1 MTAPVT
7 EPEGRLFPALLRH
20 WRTRRGLSQLDLSLA
35 AEVSSRHVSFLETG
49 RAKPSRAMLLRLA
62 DALSVPLR
70 DQNDLLQAAGFRREH
85 AEPGPSDLPPP
96 IEQAIVRMM
105 QQQEPYPL
113 TVLDRGYDV
122 VRANAAAMRLLGL
135 FVRDPG
141 ALPAR
146 PNVYRMLFD
155 PRLGREFV
163 VDWPRVARALLS
175 RLQRE
180 VLAHPEDPARSS
192 LLDALLALP
201 DVPASFRRPD
211 LAAPSEATLTFR
223 LRRGETTLA
232 FLTTVTAFN
241 APHNVTLEELRIES
255 WFPLDDETARACEA
269 LARAA
274 TSSSE

>member
-1 MTAPVT
+1 MT

-49 RAKPSRAMLLRLA
+49 RAKPSREMILRLA

-85 AEPGPSDLPPP
+85 EEPSPSELPPP

-105 QQQEPYPL
+105 RQQEPFPL

-122 VRANAAAMRLLGL
+122 VRANAAAMRLLAR
-135 FVRDPG
+135 FVRDPSAVG
-141 ALPAR
+141 AR

-155 PRLGREFV
+155 PRLSRDFV
-163 VDWPRVARALLS
+163 VDWPLVARALLS

-180 VLAHPEDPARSS
+180 VLAHPEDDALSS
-192 LLDALLALP
+192 LLDALVRLP
-201 DVPASFRRPD
+201 DVPSAFRRPD
-211 LAAPSEATLTFR
+211 LAAPSEPTLTFR
-223 LRRGETTLA
+223 LRRDDVTLS

-241 APHNVTLEELRIES
+241 APQNVTLEELRIES
-255 WFPLDDETARACEA
+255 WFPLDEETERHCAA
-269 LARAA
+269 LCG
-274 TSSSE
+274 